1 MITDSQIR
9 AALINE
15 YDFLCHEDFDPDND
29 MTVEQFTEFVNTLN
43 REQLIDE
50 CSLDGEYTL
59 EEYVSNH
66 TY

>member
-1 MITDSQIR
+1 MITDSAIR
-9 AALINE
+9 TALINE

-29 MTVEQFTEFVNTLN
+29 MTVAEYTDYVDTLN

-50 CSLDGEYTL
+50 CSIDGEYTL
-59 EEYVSNH
+59 EEYVSDH

>member
-1 MITDSQIR
+1 MITDSDIR
-9 AALINE
+9 LALINE
-15 YDFLCHEDFDPDND
+15 YDFLCQEDFDPDND